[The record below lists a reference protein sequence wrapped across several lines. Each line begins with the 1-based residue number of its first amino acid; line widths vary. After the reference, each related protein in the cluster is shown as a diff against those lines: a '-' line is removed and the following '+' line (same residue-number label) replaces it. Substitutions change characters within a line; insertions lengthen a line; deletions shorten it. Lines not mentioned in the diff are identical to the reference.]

1 MKMQLHIFIRKV
13 KVISPHFCGVYDS
26 ASPENFFLPLESGH
40 TIKVLPTRGS
50 VRPIKKRVLKCSMV
64 TKRGPPCSSL
74 LCFKYH
80 SRSLFVNPR
89 LIIWNGPAISR
100 YSDLAPS
107 ISAGKG
113 IERGREKKKRDTQG
127 QRMRKTERTQ
137 EGRSSNEREI
147 WQEHPE
153 LLNLPRANK
162 SWESF

>member
-1 MKMQLHIFIRKV
+1 MKMQLHVFIRKV

-26 ASPENFFLPLESGH
+26 ASTENFFLPLESGH

-113 IERGREKKKRDTQG
+113 IEREGERKKKRETRRDG
-127 QRMRKTERTQ
+127 E
-137 EGRSSNEREI
+137 
-147 WQEHPE
+147 
-153 LLNLPRANK
+153 
-162 SWESF
+162 